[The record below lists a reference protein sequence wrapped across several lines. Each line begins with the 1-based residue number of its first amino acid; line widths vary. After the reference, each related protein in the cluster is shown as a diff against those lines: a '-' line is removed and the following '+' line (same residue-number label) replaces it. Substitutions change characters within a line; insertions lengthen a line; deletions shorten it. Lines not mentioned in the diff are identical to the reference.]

1 MDRVRTL
8 VDRLLRRTGEAE
20 SCRPDARY
28 RLGVSSNLFSG
39 ALPEGIYYPDFTTLH
54 DHRPLEFISI
64 AGQVLGKPWTKCTV
78 IDVGCGE
85 GTSTAA
91 IGRTGARV
99 IGIDGRP
106 EVIAR
111 AKYLRDRLGYT
122 NVDFR
127 VGNVLDASLWEP
139 ADAVFVSGLIHHL
152 QQPFQLMELI
162 GRYCADLAYFCTHLA
177 PADDAQRAAS
187 HFSKL
192 LHEPGEVEFRG
203 RGLQGIRFSEGG
215 SARETGLRRRRHPR
229 AGIGNIY
236 SWWLTEESFN
246 SAMNAVGFP
255 RARRIAVNDHRLRYR
270 LCFRRAG
277 EIAAGAGDDHPPYLW
292 DQPQRPSPESAAER
306 ARAADIEFL
315 RKNRIDPAVLGH
327 PETAARICSSLLA
340 EGIRPAVIYP
350 AGGGAAAP
358 DLITGDGTFRPSVR
372 ALASLARDGPAF
384 IVLAVSRLDDLKS
397 HIGDLVTLRACRYAF
412 TSFTLREISEFP
424 ALADPVTGE
433 PVADRFPSAMRY

>member
-1 MDRVRTL
+1 MVRDVIDRF
-8 VDRLLRRTGEAE
+8 LRRTREARG
-20 SCRPDARY
+20 CGPDLRY

-39 ALPEGIYYPDFTTLH
+39 ALPEGIYYPDFTTLR
-54 DHRPLEFISI
+54 DHRPLEFIAL
-64 AGQVLGKPWTKCTV
+64 AGQALGKPWTKCTL

-85 GTSTAA
+85 GTSTTA

-127 VGNVLDASLWEP
+127 VGNVLDSSLWER

-152 QQPFQLMELI
+152 EQPFQLMELI

-177 PADDAQRAAS
+177 PGDEAQRAAS

-192 LHEPGEVEFRG
+192 LHEPGVVEFRG
-203 RGLQGIRFSEGG
+203 RRLPGIRFLEGG

-229 AGIGNIY
+229 AGIGNIH
-236 SWWLTEESFN
+236 SWWPTEESFV
-246 SAMNAVGFP
+246 SVMNAVGFP
-255 RARRIAVNDHRLRYR
+255 RAKRIAANDRRLRYR
-270 LCFRRAG
+270 LCFRRSG
-277 EIAAGAGDDHPPYLW
+277 EIAVGADGDQSYLW
-292 DQPQRPSPESAAER
+292 DQPQRPSPEVAADR

-315 RKNRIDPAVLGH
+315 RKNRITPAVLGD
-327 PETAARICSSLLA
+327 PEATASVCSGLLA
-340 EGIRPAVIYP
+340 ENIRPAAIYQ
-350 AGGGAAAP
+350 ADTGATTP
-358 DLITGDGTFRPSVR
+358 GLIAGDGTFRPSVR
-372 ALASLARDGPAF
+372 ALASLARDGPEF
-384 IVLAVSRLDDLKS
+384 VVLAASRLDDLKS

-412 TSFTLREISEFP
+412 TSFTLPEIREFP